1 MIWLNLIL
9 YICSFVLIWF
19 GAGLIVKAVS
29 KFSSTLKLSPFAF
42 SFVFLGILTS
52 TPEFS
57 VGLQA
62 VADHDAEIFAGN
74 LLGGIVVLFLVVIPV
89 LAIFGKGISFKD
101 EMDRKALLATIG
113 VIILPSVFIL
123 DRRVTNVEGLLMIG
137 SYMGLLYLI
146 QRKNGI
152 FDKKNER
159 LLDLKAY
166 SYKDLFKIL
175 VGLGIV
181 FVASNLIVDKTLY
194 FADVFKIS
202 AFYIGLFVIALGTDL
217 PELTLA
223 IRSVV
228 AGEKKLAIGDYVGA
242 GAVSTFLFGVFTLL
256 HNGEVITDSN
266 FLITF
271 GFIAIALG
279 LFYFFSHKQKHISR
293 RNGFVLLALYI
304 LFVMI
309 ELMKRS

>member
-9 YICSFVLIWF
+9 YICAFVLIWF

-29 KFSSTLKLSPFAF
+29 KFSSALKLSPFAF

-101 EMDRKALLATIG
+101 EMDTKALLATIG
-113 VIILPSVFIL
+113 VIILPSIFIL
-123 DRRVTNVEGLLMIG
+123 DKRVTNLEGLLMIL
-137 SYMGLLYLI
+137 SYIGLLYFI
-146 QRKNGI
+146 EKKNGI

-159 LLDLKAY
+159 LLDFKAY

-175 VGLGIV
+175 AGLGIV
-181 FVASNLIVDKTLY
+181 FVASNLIVEKTMY
-194 FADVFKIS
+194 FADLFKIS
-202 AFYIGLFVIALGTDL
+202 AFYIGLFIIALGTDL

-256 HNGEVITDSN
+256 HNGEVITGSN
-266 FLITF
+266 FLVTF
-271 GFIAIALG
+271 VFIATALS
-279 LFYFFSHKQKHISR
+279 LFYFFSHKQKFISR
-293 RNGFVLLALYI
+293 KNGIVLFSIYI
-304 LFVMI
+304 LFIVT
-309 ELMKRS
+309 ELTKSV